1 MLLPPEGVS
10 EVEPP
15 LPIELERVL
24 GLEVFTLLIGVEPLI
39 GVMLPELLGVVMPA
53 LEALPLPALVPRG
66 TKSVA
71 DTAEEGEPSD
81 FPDVSSTGADTVVLW
96 LLGRPLRIPMLDSA
110 RPPAYDGLL
119 LQQLHP
125 VKKMPRL
132 HAPIR
137 PAKGILPIVISSP
150 V

>member
-1 MLLPPEGVS
+1 MLPAPEDVN
-10 EVEPP
+10 EVRPP
-15 LPIELERVL
+15 LAVELERAVGLDVL
-24 GLEVFTLLIGVEPLI
+24 VFVGGVVLI
-39 GVMLPELLGVVMPA
+39 GVMLPELLGVVIMPV
-53 LEALPLPALVPRG
+53 LEEPPLPALLPRG

-71 DTAEEGEPSD
+71 DTAEEGELSD
-81 FPDVSSTGADTVVLW
+81 LPDASSMGADIVVLW
-96 LLGRPLRIPMLDSA
+96 LFGRVLRIPMLDSA
-110 RPPAYDGLL
+110 LPPAYDGFLP
-119 LQQLHP
+119 QQLQP